1 MTTSDWHLAQLN
13 VGRVLAPTDSP
24 VLADFMAAL
33 DRINALAE
41 RSPGFVWRL
50 QGDNGNATD
59 ILPTED
65 PRFLVNMSV
74 WRSIEALFAFVYR
87 SDHTAIMARRRDW
100 FEKPVEAY
108 QVLWWVPAGRL
119 PTVDEALARL
129 KHLQTQGP
137 SAHAFTFKEHYPP
150 PSAAQEG
157 RADMNP
163 EPYCVGWS

>member
-1 MTTSDWHLAQLN
+1 
-13 VGRVLAPTDSP
+13 
-24 VLADFMAAL
+24 
-33 DRINALAE
+33 
-41 RSPGFVWRL
+41 
-50 QGDNGNATD
+50 
-59 ILPTED
+59 
-65 PRFLVNMSV
+65 
-74 WRSIEALFAFVYR
+74 
-87 SDHTAIMARRRDW
+87 MARRRDW